1 MEARGGEGGRKGG
14 EVGVGCDVRV
24 DGRESCKRTTE
35 GYPKG

>member
-14 EVGVGCDVRV
+14 EVGVGRDVRV
-24 DGRESCKRTTE
+24 DGREACKCTTE